1 MLTMKPSLSIEWVV
15 ECSPKIQKKECKLGI
30 RLGRG
35 TEADQS

>member
-1 MLTMKPSLSIEWVV
+1 MLTMKPSLSLNWVV
-15 ECSPKIQKKECKLGI
+15 ERSPKIQKKDCKLGI